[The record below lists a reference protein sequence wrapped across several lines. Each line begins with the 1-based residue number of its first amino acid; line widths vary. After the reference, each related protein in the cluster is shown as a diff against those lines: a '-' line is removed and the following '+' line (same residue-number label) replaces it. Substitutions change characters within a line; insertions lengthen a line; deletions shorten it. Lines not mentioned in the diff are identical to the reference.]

1 VQTPDSCRAEK
12 IADLSELQARR
23 YQAKIIVDANATA
36 SKPDKVL
43 TRTSDIEQNFLSS
56 PK

>member
-36 SKPDKVL
+36 RNPEKVL
-43 TRTSDIEQNFLSS
+43 TLTSDIEQNFLSS